1 MVILLPLP
9 CHIIHIG
16 AYEFMDI
23 ERHIMWPCVTLAE
36 KEVCKKNQ
44 IEKLSCVYT
53 EMTYRWIVISRLHFL
68 RNMLNYALI
77 SHTID
82 LCMDD
87 LDENNKCPVAS
98 NVYFTQNTQRHTDT
112 YHNHIDW
119 FNWASAFSNDVLLV
133 SIELYEARQ
142 KYCAKKEAIKQNRIR
157 MILTEYYRLFE
168 KQSTSPQKLAQLT
181 NNTSTAA
188 HTNTQLIDRAAEPV
202 ETCSY
207 GSIVCWSAWPWPSR
221 VSDVVRSQS
230 TDHTQTIG
238 YIFR

>member
-23 ERHIMWPCVTLAE
+23 QRRIMWPCVTLAE

-44 IEKLSCVYT
+44 IEKLFCVYT

-119 FNWASAFSNDVLLV
+119 FNWASAFSMSFSYRLNCTKPDKNTV
-133 SIELYEARQ
+133 RRR
-142 KYCAKKEAIKQNRIR
+142 KQSNRI
-157 MILTEYYRLFE
+157 EFE
-168 KQSTSPQKLAQLT
+168 WYWQSIIDYSRNSRQALRNLLNGPITPAQ
-181 NNTSTAA
+181 
-188 HTNTQLIDRAAEPV
+188 P
-202 ETCSY
+202 
-207 GSIVCWSAWPWPSR
+207 
-221 VSDVVRSQS
+221 
-230 TDHTQTIG
+230 HTQTHN
-238 YIFR
+238 